1 MKKELQELGLLNT
14 KTLTK
19 LVFYNERLAFLCR
32 SDRSRG
38 VSSACSMISSTNRRK
53 PPLLQV

>member
-19 LVFYNERLAFLCR
+19 LVFYNESQAFQI
-32 SDRSRG
+32 SKRG
-38 VSSACSMISSTNRRK
+38 YAVTKQFVLFSKNRHLRN
-53 PPLLQV
+53 

>member
-19 LVFYNERLAFLCR
+19 LVFYNESQAFQV
-32 SDRSRG
+32 SKRG
-38 VSSACSMISSTNRRK
+38 YAVTKQFVLFSKKRHFRIKKTSS
-53 PPLLQV
+53 